1 MVEQDGLTF
10 VFEDPVGEPQVEISL
25 AWSDDDDFEHEGYY
39 DNIDEAI
46 AALLKLKEEW
56 CEPHNSLS

>member
-1 MVEQDGLTF
+1 MVKQDGLTF
-10 VFEDPVGEPQVEISL
+10 VFEDPVDEPQVEISL

-56 CEPHNSLS
+56 CEPRNSLS

>member
-1 MVEQDGLTF
+1 MVE
-10 VFEDPVGEPQVEISL
+10 PQIEISL

-46 AALLKLKEEW
+46 TALLKLKEE
-56 CEPHNSLS
+56 LV

>member
-1 MVEQDGLTF
+1 MA
-10 VFEDPVGEPQVEISL
+10 EPQVEISL

-56 CEPHNSLS
+56 CEPRNSLS